1 MIQHM
6 KPLVK
11 HYRSLAIT
19 TIISTKTVMQISQKY
34 IEHVDFINLEATLCL
49 IFSIIQ
55 KIQNTFLGDIRVNKF
70 YKSADEYEMQCSTK
84 ILITL
89 IVNAS
94 MEIQK

>member
-1 MIQHM
+1 
-6 KPLVK
+6 
-11 HYRSLAIT
+11 
-19 TIISTKTVMQISQKY
+19 MQISQKY

-55 KIQNTFLGDIRVNKF
+55 EIQNTFLGGIPRSISNKF
-70 YKSADEYEMQCSTK
+70 YKCADENEMQCSTK

-89 IVNAS
+89 TVNAS